1 MKIDDLAISK
11 TIINSYMRKLLG
23 SLQLDVGLVGAGPSN
38 LVAGYYLATYGL
50 RAAIFESTLAPGGG
64 IWGGGMVLTGKN
76 CRADLPGGQRRIA
89 IDIIVSV
96 EALLCAFRRTWLGH
110 NPV

>member
-23 SLQLDVGLVGAGPSN
+23 SLQAGAWSC
-38 LVAGYYLATYGL
+38 L
-50 RAAIFESTLAPGGG
+50 E
-64 IWGGGMVLTGKN
+64 KN
-76 CRADLPGGQRRIA
+76 RRADLPGGQRWIA